1 MIGLRISRTLAE
13 IMLDRWEEDHLF
25 WSVAMLA
32 VSLLIYIGGSQ
43 LRLGRKLKRYDY
55 SKLPQFSKYD
65 VENGC
70 LLDVKEGDSIE
81 FTVEAPLTYAHPVYE
96 YQRTLWTKIQDALV
110 RELPP
115 YQYTTRWAKI
125 LIVFPKVRNVQWIRK
140 TMRPTV
146 DPDGTVDYGDIDY
159 FTAEG
164 EKSHLIGD
172 WGEIEIISGPVE
184 VREVCVLDPEW

>member
-1 MIGLRISRTLAE
+1 MIDLMTCRTVAGITLDWAEDRLAWAVV
-13 IMLDRWEEDHLF
+13 MF
-25 WSVAMLA
+25 V
-32 VSLLIYIGGSQ
+32 VSLLAFM
-43 LRLGRKLKRYDY
+43 LRPEGKGKRSKYAY
-55 SKLPQFSKYD
+55 WKLPQFSKYD
-65 VENGC
+65 VENGY
-70 LLDVKEGDSIE
+70 LLDVREGDSIE

-159 FTAEG
+159 FTVEG